1 MDAVA
6 SRFTSSAGLHSRA
19 SRAQCQH
26 RFLTNGTDW
35 DQAIGPGRSAIGQ
48 NAPIYAA
55 SQQVQY
61 VNVGVTLQIAPR
73 VSSDGYVS
81 SHVFCVVSSV
91 TGTSQGYPT
100 ISQREAETSATVR
113 DGDSFVIGGLTQ
125 EDFISTKGK
134 IPGLGDIPLL
144 GNLFHNDRRTSAK
157 TELYIV
163 VTPHI
168 VRRVGLNSPAAN
180 APPPGN
186 GVQY

>member
-1 MDAVA
+1 MPRPRGWQGAL
-6 SRFTSSAGLHSRA
+6 SSANDLFR
-19 SRAQCQH
+19 Q
-26 RFLTNGTDW
+26 
-35 DQAIGPGRSAIGQ
+35 SARERREVLL
-48 NAPIYAA
+48 A
-55 SQQVQY
+55 
-61 VNVGVTLQIAPR
+61 
-73 VSSDGYVS
+73 
-81 SHVFCVVSSV
+81 SV
-91 TGTSQGYPT
+91 TGISQGYPT

-144 GNLFHNDRRTSAK
+144 GNLFHNDRRTSAR

-168 VRRVGLNSPAAN
+168 VRRVGLTSPAAN